1 MNTRPIGS
9 NSTRRGSTFI
19 VVMGMTLL
27 GTLAAGSIITSVM
40 SRLTQGDKQVCLEQA
55 FYIAS
60 AGAERAATYVAN
72 GNDTTTTLNGTLG
85 TGSYSAV
92 ITCTP
97 GGGGEV
103 QVDVASVGTVKGVTH
118 TVTMQGLRRVSW
130 ARYALWYGYEV
141 DTSNS
146 SKLWIVPGERFDG
159 RVYSKPQLH
168 FHSTGLIT
176 TVPDNQVH
184 FLDKVWSYASTI
196 ERQTTAVN
204 PVFEQGIT
212 LSAPVETMASVDFS
226 ALLTSATS
234 AGLVLQGKTTIE
246 IDNTNMKISNTRQ
259 GWTNKVVAIPANGTV
274 YVKTATSGTDA
285 TGDINVSGP
294 NGLGSRL
301 TLISDNDINI
311 INHVRYKTN
320 PQTTPTSTDALGLIA
335 KRNVVI
341 QPAAPNNVDVY
352 AHIICQTGGFGVLNY
367 NTGLDRGNLNVYGGL
382 VNNIRKA
389 VGTTSGTGYK
399 KNYVFDKRFA
409 KTPPPNYPVL
419 TDELE
424 WTRWNG

>member
-1 MNTRPIGS
+1 MKAIPIGS
-9 NSTRRGSTFI
+9 NSKRSGSTLI

-27 GTLAAGSIITSVM
+27 GTLAASSIISSVM
-40 SRLTQGDKQVCLEQA
+40 ARLTQGDKQVCLEQA

-60 AGAERAATYVAN
+60 AGAERAATYVAA
-72 GNDTTTTLNGTLG
+72 GNETTTTLNGTLG
-85 TGSYSAV
+85 TGSYATV
-92 ITCTP
+92 ITCTQ
-97 GGGGEV
+97 GSGET

-130 ARYALWYGYEV
+130 ARYALWYGYEM

-146 SKLWIVPGERFDG
+146 TKLWIVPGERFDG

-168 FHSTGLIT
+168 FHATGLT
-176 TVPDNQVH
+176 TVPDNQVR
-184 FLDKVWSYASTI
+184 FLDKVWSNAATI
-196 ERQTTAVN
+196 EKQTTAVN

-212 LSAPVETMASVDFS
+212 LSAPIETMASVDFS
-226 ALLTSATS
+226 ALLTSATT
-234 AGLVLQGKTTIE
+234 AGLVLQGGTTIE
-246 IDNTNMKISNTRQ
+246 IDNTNMKITNTRQ

-274 YVKTATSGTDA
+274 YVKTAASGSDV
-285 TGDINVSGP
+285 TGNINVSGP

-301 TLISDNDINI
+301 TLVSDNDINI
-311 INHVRYKTN
+311 VNHVRYKNN
-320 PQTTPTSTDALGLIA
+320 PQTDSTSTDALGLIA
-335 KRNVVI
+335 KHDVVI
-341 QPAAPNNVDVY
+341 QTSAPHDVDVY

-367 NTGLDRGNLNVYGGL
+367 NTGSDRGNLNVFGGL

-399 KNYVFDKRFA
+399 KNYIFDRRFA
-409 KTPPPNYPVL
+409 RTPPPNYPVL

-424 WTRWNG
+424 WTRWDG